1 MTPDQARRL
10 LWAHLDG
17 GEHVRRCIDALSDP
31 TVSSLRPAELSARD
45 ALDLWTLRSQ
55 SLSRAGVKAD
65 GLAQTLRVLAG
76 LGHSQP
82 VLQQTFET
90 EDNVIVV
97 LVSERERLVGCFI
110 KPQRGTPGGGP
121 PPPPLGPEFG

>member
-1 MTPDQARRL
+1 MFLSSHIDA
-10 LWAHLDG
+10 
-17 GEHVRRCIDALSDP
+17 GEHVRRCTDAVSDP
-31 TVSSLRPAELSARD
+31 NVSSLGPTEMSARD

-65 GLAQTLRVLAG
+65 GLAQLLRVLAG

-82 VLQQTFET
+82 ILQQTFET

-97 LVSERERLVGCFI
+97 LISGRAGGLVRCFI